1 MFMSLD
7 VLVLCLS
14 TCATQ
19 LQEAMIWCS
28 GASKLNVSIH
38 DVMMSRS

>member
-7 VLVLCLS
+7 VLVLGLS
-14 TCATQ
+14 TCAIK

-28 GASKLNVSIH
+28 DASKLNVSIH
-38 DVMMSRS
+38 DVEMSRS